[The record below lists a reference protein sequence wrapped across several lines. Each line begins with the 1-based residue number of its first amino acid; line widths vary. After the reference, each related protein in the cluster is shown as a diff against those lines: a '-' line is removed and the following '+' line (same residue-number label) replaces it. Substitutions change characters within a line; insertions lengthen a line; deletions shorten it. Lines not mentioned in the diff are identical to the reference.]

1 MKQQEVFKK
10 IGVIIKE
17 LSDQYEYLKTIDG
30 QLNELELELFIANSH
45 FLTDHVVILNKLNAK
60 LVPAPEPII
69 EEKAPIVE
77 PVKPVAEELP
87 PLIEAPEPVIEIV
100 DTTEKWEPLI
110 ETPEPV
116 IANVPV
122 EEQQVEAPEPEPA
135 PEPRYFEPLVQ
146 AVNQSLTNHIED
158 APVPQ
163 IDLEKGSE
171 EDSYSYIRQEEPQT
185 IRHELI
191 LDEADWEDEDE
202 TYETALTHHAVEE
215 PVIAAPIVEESIIE
229 APPAAAKPL
238 EIEHIEELRPVFEK
252 PAPQIA
258 LEHEKDEVL
267 TINERIMAQLASKG
281 SNYTEQAGVQKIDDL
296 KQAINLNDKLLYIKD
311 LFNGYSLAYSEAIE
325 ILNRLTSFEE
335 AETFLNKNYVAKNGW
350 DSKPE
355 TTAKLYALLK
365 RRYV

>member
-60 LVPAPEPII
+60 LAPAPTPEPFI
-69 EEKAPIVE
+69 EEKPSVVE
-77 PVKPVAEELP
+77 PVKLVAEELP
-87 PLIEAPEPVIEIV
+87 PLIEAPEPVIEVV
-100 DTTEKWEPLI
+100 DTTAKWEPLI
-110 ETPEPV
+110 EAPEPV
-116 IANVPV
+116 IIHAPV
-122 EEQQVEAPEPEPA
+122 EEKPVEVPE

-146 AVNQSLTNHIED
+146 AVNQPLTNHIED

-163 IDLEKGSE
+163 IDLETGSE

-215 PVIAAPIVEESIIE
+215 PVTAEPVVEESIIE
-229 APPAAAKPL
+229 APPAVAKPL
-238 EIEHIEELRPVFEK
+238 EIEHVEELRPVFEK

-258 LEHEKDEVL
+258 REHEKDEVL

-325 ILNRLTSFEE
+325 ILNRLSSFEE

>member
-60 LVPAPEPII
+60 MAPAPQNTPLVI
-69 EEKAPIVE
+69 EEKP
-77 PVKPVAEELP
+77 PVAEELP

-110 ETPEPV
+110 EAPEPV
-116 IANVPV
+116 IAQEVIEEKPV
-122 EEQQVEAPEPEPA
+122 EEPGPQPT
-135 PEPRYFEPLVQ
+135 PEPRYFEPLVHS
-146 AVNQSLTNHIED
+146 VNQPVVNHTED
-158 APVPQ
+158 LPVPQ
-163 IDLEKGSE
+163 IDLETGS
-171 EDSYSYIRQEEPQT
+171 DKDNYSYIRKEPET
-185 IRHELI
+185 IRHELV
-191 LDEADWEDEDE
+191 LDEADWHDEDE
-202 TYETALTHHAVEE
+202 SFETDLTHDAVEE
-215 PVIAAPIVEESIIE
+215 QEPVIEEPTVEQPIIGV
-229 APPAAAKPL
+229 PPAAAKPL
-238 EIEHIEELRPVFEK
+238 EIEHIEELKPVFEK
-252 PAPQIA
+252 PAPQVIEVA
-258 LEHEKDEVL
+258 KDEVL

-296 KQAINLNDKLLYIKD
+296 KQSINLNDKLLYIKD
-311 LFNGYSLAYSEAIE
+311 LFNGYSLAYSEAID
-325 ILNRLTSFEE
+325 ILNRFTSFEE
-335 AETFLNKNYVAKNGW
+335 ADTFLKKNYVAKNNW

-365 RRYV
+365 RRYA